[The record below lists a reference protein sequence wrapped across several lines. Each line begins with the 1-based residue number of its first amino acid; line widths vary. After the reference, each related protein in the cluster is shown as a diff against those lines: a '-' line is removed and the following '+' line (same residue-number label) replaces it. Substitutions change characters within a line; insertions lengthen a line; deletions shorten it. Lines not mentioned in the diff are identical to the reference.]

1 MNIRII
7 AIVVSLFF
15 LNSVFAQDEIPV
27 IPADQIP
34 KAVSLE
40 DIEDRELRT
49 NFVKVNAKESTI
61 KVKNAEKINVAARMI
76 PANVYTGTLSEA
88 ETAVYFIQL
97 AALYNS
103 RGNISSFK
111 NLGVFGNLYKQF
123 SGNAIKIKL
132 GYFDDKIE
140 ARDILRQIK
149 SMGYRDAF
157 ITQSQIN
164 APDLELVHTGSHY
177 IQPINDNMTS
187 KGTSVSSSSAKY
199 KVRLESNQNAVWFDS
214 DKVEDL
220 GEIEQWTKGTW
231 TIFVLS
237 SYNSLEEASRVRD
250 LAMKRGF
257 HQAEVVLDNN
267 GILEKVSY

>member
-15 LNSVFAQDEIPV
+15 LNSAFAQDEIPV

-40 DIEDRELRT
+40 DMEDRELKT
-49 NFVKVNAKESTI
+49 NFVKVNATESTI

-76 PANVYTGTLSEA
+76 PANVYTGTLSEE

-103 RGNISSFK
+103 KGNISAFK
-111 NLGVFGNLYKQF
+111 NLGVFGNLYKEF
-123 SGNAIKIKL
+123 SGNAVKIKL
-132 GYFDDKIE
+132 GYFADRIE

-149 SMGYRDAF
+149 SMGYGDAF

-177 IQPINDNMTS
+177 IQPGNTKYS
-187 KGTSVSSSSAKY
+187 SVGTSVSSSSVKY
-199 KVRLESNQNAVWFDS
+199 KVRLESSQDAVWFDT

-220 GEIEQWTKGTW
+220 GKIEQWTKGTW

-237 SYNSLEEASRVRD
+237 SYNSLDEASRVRD
-250 LAMKRGF
+250 LAVKRGF
-257 HQAEVVLDNN
+257 NDAEVVLDNN
-267 GILEKVSY
+267 GILEKVSN